1 MKNNTQIT
9 VEKDAYEA
17 CIQATLP
24 LLNERQRRLFLANQ
38 SQMLGRGGITLLSNI
53 TGIDRNTITAGVKEL
68 RESQETDPGTAN
80 HMKIRNIPG
89 STVEGKQRVREP
101 GAGRKAIEEKQ
112 PGIVEALLEIVRK
125 SNNYGDPEGHV
136 LEWVSQ
142 STRNMADKLVEKG
155 YQISHTMVS
164 RLLREQGYSLQENRK
179 MKQVGKSHPDR
190 DAQFKNIDSTAT
202 TYMACGNPV
211 ISIDCKKKENIGEF
225 KNDGQTYQEK
235 GKPVLVL
242 DHDFPLPENGKAAPY
257 GIYDIGKNQ
266 GFVNV
271 GISADT
277 AQFAV
282 ESIRRWWNEMGK
294 ENYPNATALYITADG
309 GGSNGSRCRLWK
321 VELSKLCTEIGIP
334 IEVSHFP
341 PGTSKWNK
349 IEHRM
354 FSYITK
360 NWRGQPLVTMAVIVS
375 LISATKTKSGLKIRC
390 MPDGTHY
397 ARGIKVRDEELQGL
411 NIVYDDFHPEW
422 NYTLFPDAKKT
433 DN

>member
-1 MKNNTQIT
+1 MKNTKQIT
-9 VEKDAYEA
+9 VEMDAYRT
-17 CIQATLP
+17 CIQATMP

-38 SQMLGRGGITLLSNI
+38 SQMLGRGGTTLLSNI
-53 TGIDRNTITAGVKEL
+53 TGVDRNTISAGIKEL
-68 RESQETDPGTAN
+68 NESKENNPASTN
-80 HMKIRNIPG
+80 YMKIRNVSGTTI
-89 STVEGKQRVREP
+89 EGKQRIRDV
-101 GAGRKAIEEKQ
+101 GAGRKSIEEKQ
-112 PGIVEALLEIVRK
+112 PGIVDVLLDIIRRQ
-125 SNNYGDPEGHV
+125 NNYGDPEGHV
-136 LEWVSQ
+136 IEWISQ
-142 STRNMADKLVEKG
+142 STRNLSDELAKKG
-155 YQISHTMVS
+155 FSASHTMVS
-164 RLLREQGYSLQENRK
+164 TLLREQGYSLQENKK
-179 MKQVGKSHPDR
+179 MKQVGNSHPDR
-190 DAQFKNIDSTAT
+190 DAQFRNIDATAT
-202 TYMACGNPV
+202 AYISTDIPV

-225 KNDGQTYQEK
+225 KNDGKTYQEK

-242 DHDFPLPENGKAAPY
+242 DHDFPLPEKGKAAPY
-257 GIYDIGKNQ
+257 GIYDIAKNQ

-294 ENYPNATALYITADG
+294 ASYPNASLLYITADG

-321 VELSKLCTEIGIP
+321 VELSKLSSEMGIP

-360 NWRGQPLVTMAVIVS
+360 NWRGQPLVTMAVIIS
-375 LISATKTKSGLKIRC
+375 LISATKTRTGLTIKC

-397 ARGIKVRDEELQGL
+397 DRGLKVSDEELQGL
-411 NIVYDDFHPEW
+411 NIVHSDFHPEW
-422 NYTLFPDAKKT
+422 NYTVFPI
-433 DN
+433 

>member
-190 DAQFKNIDSTAT
+190 DSQFKNIRQLPTW
-202 TYMACGNPV
+202 PV
-211 ISIDCKKKENIGEF
+211 
-225 KNDGQTYQEK
+225 
-235 GKPVLVL
+235 
-242 DHDFPLPENGKAAPY
+242 
-257 GIYDIGKNQ
+257 
-266 GFVNV
+266 
-271 GISADT
+271 
-277 AQFAV
+277 
-282 ESIRRWWNEMGK
+282 
-294 ENYPNATALYITADG
+294 
-309 GGSNGSRCRLWK
+309 
-321 VELSKLCTEIGIP
+321 EI
-334 IEVSHFP
+334 
-341 PGTSKWNK
+341 
-349 IEHRM
+349 
-354 FSYITK
+354 
-360 NWRGQPLVTMAVIVS
+360 Q
-375 LISATKTKSGLKIRC
+375 
-390 MPDGTHY
+390 
-397 ARGIKVRDEELQGL
+397 
-411 NIVYDDFHPEW
+411 
-422 NYTLFPDAKKT
+422 
-433 DN
+433 

>member
-1 MKNNTQIT
+1 M
-9 VEKDAYEA
+9 DAYRT
-17 CIQATLP
+17 CIQATMP

-38 SQMLGRGGITLLSNI
+38 SQMLGRGGTTLLSNI
-53 TGIDRNTITAGVKEL
+53 TGVDRNTISAGIKEL
-68 RESQETDPGTAN
+68 NESKENNPASTN
-80 HMKIRNIPG
+80 YMKIRNVSG
-89 STVEGKQRVREP
+89 TTVEGKQRIRDV
-101 GAGRKAIEEKQ
+101 GAGRKSIEEKQ
-112 PGIVEALLEIVRK
+112 PGIVDVLLDIIR
-125 SNNYGDPEGHV
+125 SQNNYGDPEGHV
-136 LEWVSQ
+136 IEWISQ
-142 STRNMADKLVEKG
+142 STRNLSDELAKKG
-155 YQISHTMVS
+155 FRASHTMVS
-164 RLLREQGYSLQENRK
+164 TLLREQGYSLQENKK
-179 MKQVGKSHPDR
+179 MKQVGNSHPDR
-190 DAQFKNIDSTAT
+190 DAQFRNIDATAT
-202 TYMACGNPV
+202 AYISADIPV

-225 KNDGQTYQEK
+225 KNDGKTYQEK

-242 DHDFPLPENGKAAPY
+242 DHDFPLPEKGKAAPY
-257 GIYDIGKNQ
+257 GIYDIAKNQ

-294 ENYPNATALYITADG
+294 ASYPNASLLYITADG

-321 VELSKLCTEIGIP
+321 VELSKLSSEIGIP

-360 NWRGQPLVTMAVIVS
+360 NWRGKPLVTMAVIIS
-375 LISATKTKSGLKIRC
+375 LISATKTRTGLTIKC

-397 ARGIKVRDEELQGL
+397 HRGLKVSDEELQGL
-411 NIVYDDFHPEW
+411 NIVHSVFHPEW
-422 NYTLFPDAKKT
+422 NYTVFPI
-433 DN
+433 

>member
-1 MKNNTQIT
+1 M
-9 VEKDAYEA
+9 DAYRT
-17 CIQATLP
+17 CIQATMP

-38 SQMLGRGGITLLSNI
+38 SQMLGRGGTTLLSNI
-53 TGIDRNTITAGVKEL
+53 TGVDRNTISAGIKEL
-68 RESQETDPGTAN
+68 NESKENDPASTN
-80 HMKIRNIPG
+80 YMKIRNVSGTTI
-89 STVEGKQRVREP
+89 EGKQRIRDV
-101 GAGRKAIEEKQ
+101 GAGRKSIEEKQ
-112 PGIVEALLEIVRK
+112 PGIVDVLLDIIR
-125 SNNYGDPEGHV
+125 SQNNYGDPEGHV
-136 LEWVSQ
+136 IEWISQ
-142 STRNMADKLVEKG
+142 STRNLSDELAKKG
-155 YQISHTMVS
+155 FSASHTMVS
-164 RLLREQGYSLQENRK
+164 TLLREQGYSLQENKK
-179 MKQVGKSHPDR
+179 MKQVGNSHPDR
-190 DAQFKNIDSTAT
+190 DAQFRNIDATAT
-202 TYMACGNPV
+202 AYISTDIPV

-225 KNDGQTYQEK
+225 KNDGKTYQEK

-242 DHDFPLPENGKAAPY
+242 DHDFPLPEKGKAAPY
-257 GIYDIGKNQ
+257 GIYDIAKNQ

-294 ENYPNATALYITADG
+294 ASYPNASLLYITADG

-321 VELSKLCTEIGIP
+321 VELSKLSSEMGIP

-360 NWRGQPLVTMAVIVS
+360 NWRGQPLVTMAVIIS
-375 LISATKTKSGLKIRC
+375 LISATKTRTGLTIKC

-397 ARGIKVRDEELQGL
+397 DRGLKVSDEELQGL
-411 NIVYDDFHPEW
+411 NIVHSDFHPEW
-422 NYTLFPDAKKT
+422 NYTVFPI
-433 DN
+433 

>member
-1 MKNNTQIT
+1 MKNTKQIT
-9 VEKDAYEA
+9 VEMDAYRT
-17 CIQATLP
+17 CIQATMP

-38 SQMLGRGGITLLSNI
+38 SQMLGRGGTTLLSNI
-53 TGIDRNTITAGVKEL
+53 TGVDRNTISAGIKEL
-68 RESQETDPGTAN
+68 NESKENDPASTN
-80 HMKIRNIPG
+80 YMKIRNVSGTTI
-89 STVEGKQRVREP
+89 EGKQRIRDV
-101 GAGRKAIEEKQ
+101 GAGRKSIEEKQ
-112 PGIVEALLEIVRK
+112 PGIVDVLLDIIRRQ
-125 SNNYGDPEGHV
+125 NNYGDPEGHV
-136 LEWVSQ
+136 IEWISQ
-142 STRNMADKLVEKG
+142 STRNLSDELAKKG
-155 YQISHTMVS
+155 FSASHTMVS
-164 RLLREQGYSLQENRK
+164 TLLREQGYSLQENKK
-179 MKQVGKSHPDR
+179 MKQVGNSHPDR
-190 DAQFKNIDSTAT
+190 DAQFRNIDATAT
-202 TYMACGNPV
+202 AYISTDIPV

-225 KNDGQTYQEK
+225 KNDGKTYQEK

-242 DHDFPLPENGKAAPY
+242 DHDFPLPEKGKAAPY
-257 GIYDIGKNQ
+257 GIYDIAKNQ

-294 ENYPNATALYITADG
+294 ASYPNASLLYITADG

-321 VELSKLCTEIGIP
+321 VELSKLSSEMGIP

-360 NWRGQPLVTMAVIVS
+360 NWRGQPLVTMAVIIS
-375 LISATKTKSGLKIRC
+375 LISATKTRTGLTIKC

-397 ARGIKVRDEELQGL
+397 DRGLKVSDEELQGL
-411 NIVYDDFHPEW
+411 NIVHSDFHPEW
-422 NYTLFPDAKKT
+422 NYTVFPI
-433 DN
+433 

>member
-1 MKNNTQIT
+1 MKNTKQIT
-9 VEKDAYEA
+9 VEMDAYRT
-17 CIQATLP
+17 CIQATMP

-38 SQMLGRGGITLLSNI
+38 SQMLGRGGTTLLSNI
-53 TGIDRNTITAGVKEL
+53 TGVDRNTISAGIKEL
-68 RESQETDPGTAN
+68 NESKENDPASTN
-80 HMKIRNIPG
+80 YMKIRNVSGTTI
-89 STVEGKQRVREP
+89 EGKQRIRDV
-101 GAGRKAIEEKQ
+101 GAGRKSIEEKQ
-112 PGIVEALLEIVRK
+112 PGIVDVLLDIIR
-125 SNNYGDPEGHV
+125 SQNNYGDPEGHV
-136 LEWVSQ
+136 IEWISQ
-142 STRNMADKLVEKG
+142 STRNLSDELAKKG
-155 YQISHTMVS
+155 FSASHTMVS
-164 RLLREQGYSLQENRK
+164 TLLREQGYSLQENKK
-179 MKQVGKSHPDR
+179 MKQVGNSHPDR
-190 DAQFKNIDSTAT
+190 DAQFRNIDATAT
-202 TYMACGNPV
+202 AYISTDIPV

-225 KNDGQTYQEK
+225 KNDGKTYQEK

-242 DHDFPLPENGKAAPY
+242 DHDFPLPEKGKAAPY
-257 GIYDIGKNQ
+257 GIYDIAKNQ

-294 ENYPNATALYITADG
+294 ASYPNASLLYITADG

-321 VELSKLCTEIGIP
+321 VELSKLSSEMGIP

-360 NWRGQPLVTMAVIVS
+360 NWRGQPLVTMAVIIS
-375 LISATKTKSGLKIRC
+375 LISATKTRTGLTIKC

-397 ARGIKVRDEELQGL
+397 DRGLKVSDEELQGL
-411 NIVYDDFHPEW
+411 NIVHSDFHPEW
-422 NYTLFPDAKKT
+422 NYTVFPI
-433 DN
+433 

>member
-1 MKNNTQIT
+1 M
-9 VEKDAYEA
+9 DAYRM
-17 CIQATLP
+17 CIQATMP

-53 TGIDRNTITAGVKEL
+53 TGVDRNTISAGIREVNESKEN
-68 RESQETDPGTAN
+68 DPTSPN
-80 HMKIRNIPG
+80 YMKIRNVSG
-89 STVEGKQRVREP
+89 TTVEGKQRIRDV
-101 GAGRKAIEEKQ
+101 GAGRKSIEEKQ
-112 PGIVEALLEIVRK
+112 PGIVDVLIKIIR
-125 SNNYGDPEGHV
+125 SRNNYGDPEGHV
-136 LEWVSQ
+136 IEWISQ
-142 STRNMADKLVEKG
+142 STRNLSDELAEKG
-155 YQISHTMVS
+155 FKASHTMVS
-164 RLLREQGYSLQENRK
+164 TLLREQGYSLQENKK
-179 MKQVGKSHPDR
+179 MKQVGNSHPDR
-190 DAQFKNIDSTAT
+190 DAQFRNIDSTAT
-202 TYMACGNPV
+202 AYISAGIPV

-225 KNDGQTYQEK
+225 KNDGKTYQEK

-242 DHDFPLPENGKAAPY
+242 DHDFPLPEKGKAAPY
-257 GIYDIGKNQ
+257 GIYDIAKNQ

-277 AQFAV
+277 AQFAA

-294 ENYPNATALYITADG
+294 VGYPNAPLLYITADG

-321 VELSKLCTEIGIP
+321 AELSKLSSEIGIP

-360 NWRGQPLVTMAVIVS
+360 NWRGQPLVTMAVIIS
-375 LISATKTKSGLKIRC
+375 LISATKTRTGLTIKC

-397 ARGIKVRDEELQGL
+397 DRGLKVSDEEIQGL
-411 NIVYDDFHPEW
+411 NIVHSDFHPEW
-422 NYTLFPDAKKT
+422 NYTVFPS
-433 DN
+433 